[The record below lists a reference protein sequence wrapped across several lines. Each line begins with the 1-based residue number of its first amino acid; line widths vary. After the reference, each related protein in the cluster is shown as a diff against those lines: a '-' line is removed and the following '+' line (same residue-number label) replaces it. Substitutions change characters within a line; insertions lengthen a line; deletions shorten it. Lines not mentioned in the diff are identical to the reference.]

1 MEYVWEIVLTVLCLM
16 GLGLLVWCLMGRL
29 VCPVPGAGGPGRPGG
44 AGGRRGAEQSVR
56 ALMWLRSLGLLRC
69 PVVIVDLGL
78 DREGL
83 AVAQRLALRWPVV
96 DLYRPEMGRRRIDT
110 REEVPKIGGRQRAG
124 TGGGHRG
131 LFDLSE

>member
-16 GLGLLVWCLMGRL
+16 GLGLLAWCLLGRL
-29 VCPVPGAGGPGRPGG
+29 VCPVPGQEGRAVLEGQGDGGGL
-44 AGGRRGAEQSVR
+44 EQSVR

-83 AVAQRLALRWPVV
+83 AVARRLALRWPVV
-96 DLYRPEMGRRRIDT
+96 DLYRPEDGA
-110 REEVPKIGGRQRAG
+110 EA
-124 TGGGHRG
+124 H
-131 LFDLSE
+131 

>member
-16 GLGLLVWCLMGRL
+16 GLGLLVWCLAVLEGQ
-29 VCPVPGAGGPGRPGG
+29 GDGGGL
-44 AGGRRGAEQSVR
+44 EQSVR

-96 DLYRPEMGRRRIDT
+96 DLYRPEDGA
-110 REEVPKIGGRQRAG
+110 EA
-124 TGGGHRG
+124 H
-131 LFDLSE
+131 

>member
-29 VCPVPGAGGPGRPGG
+29 VCPVPGQEVLAVLEG
-44 AGGRRGAEQSVR
+44 Q

-96 DLYRPEMGRRRIDT
+96 DLYRPEDGA
-110 REEVPKIGGRQRAG
+110 EA
-124 TGGGHRG
+124 H
-131 LFDLSE
+131 

>member
-1 MEYVWEIVLTVLCLM
+1 MVVGGVM
-16 GLGLLVWCLMGRL
+16 GGVG
-29 VCPVPGAGGPGRPGG
+29 CPVPGLVVLAVVEGLGEGGGL
-44 AGGRRGAEQSVR
+44 EQSVR

-96 DLYRPEMGRRRIDT
+96 DLYRPEDGA
-110 REEVPKIGGRQRAG
+110 EA
-124 TGGGHRG
+124 H
-131 LFDLSE
+131 

>member
-16 GLGLLVWCLMGRL
+16 G
-29 VCPVPGAGGPGRPGG
+29 
-44 AGGRRGAEQSVR
+44 
-56 ALMWLRSLGLLRC
+56 LGLLRC

-96 DLYRPEMGRRRIDT
+96 DLYRPEDGA
-110 REEVPKIGGRQRAG
+110 EA
-124 TGGGHRG
+124 H
-131 LFDLSE
+131 

>member
-16 GLGLLVWCLMGRL
+16 GL
-29 VCPVPGAGGPGRPGG
+29 
-44 AGGRRGAEQSVR
+44 EQSVR

-96 DLYRPEMGRRRIDT
+96 DLYRPEDGA
-110 REEVPKIGGRQRAG
+110 EA
-124 TGGGHRG
+124 H
-131 LFDLSE
+131 

>member
-16 GLGLLVWCLMGRL
+16 GLGLLVWCLMGGL
-29 VCPVPGAGGPGRPGG
+29 
-44 AGGRRGAEQSVR
+44 EQSVR

-96 DLYRPEMGRRRIDT
+96 DLYRPEDGA
-110 REEVPKIGGRQRAG
+110 EA
-124 TGGGHRG
+124 H
-131 LFDLSE
+131 